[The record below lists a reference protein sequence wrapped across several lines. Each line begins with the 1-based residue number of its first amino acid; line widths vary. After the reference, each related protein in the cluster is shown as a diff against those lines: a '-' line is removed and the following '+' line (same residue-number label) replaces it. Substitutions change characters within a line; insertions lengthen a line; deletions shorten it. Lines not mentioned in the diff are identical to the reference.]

1 MFVSS
6 YNTYIHT
13 NTTDKTAKSKEST
26 PSSSAKSFQSQL
38 LNSSQTPKPQTNN
51 TPINYVE
58 SSKVFQNKQKL
69 QQNIESKNELTNVN
83 KFNTFSSL
91 KTAKVAYTDN
101 SKIFSIVA
109 KPKPSL
115 PTTHELTKENEF
127 SKQKDKFNAINTY
140 LKNDLY
146 YQITA

>member
-13 NTTDKTAKSKEST
+13 NTTDKTAKSKET
-26 PSSSAKSFQSQL
+26 ANSSSAKSFQSHL
-38 LNSSQTPKPQTNN
+38 LQTSQTPKLQTNT

-69 QQNIESKNELTNVN
+69 QQNVESKNELSNVN
-83 KFNTFSSL
+83 KFNTFSAV
-91 KTAKVAYTDN
+91 KTAQVAYTNN

-115 PTTHELTKENEF
+115 PATQNLPREDEI
-127 SKQKDKFNAINTY
+127 SKLKAKFNAINTY
-140 LKNDLY
+140 LLNDSY
-146 YQITA
+146 YRITA